1 MKGELLTMKM
11 MMMGLVFLV
20 GPDEGEVVVGEDDDD
35 GWEPINLV
43 TGPCDSDS
51 EYWQNLAHNSD

>member
-35 GWEPINLV
+35 G
-43 TGPCDSDS
+43 
-51 EYWQNLAHNSD
+51 